1 MNESAKREYLGSRAV
16 SVPLTVIALIAGVWA
31 LRTAYVVFLPLAC
44 SLYLAVLVRPL
55 QDKIRRRLP
64 RRLRWLSLLLTF
76 LVGVGVAAL
85 LVGLIWIALAL
96 LQRKAPPYI
105 DAIKAHWQTLVA
117 WTGDQGLPLQ
127 ENLDRF
133 TGMIER
139 LLGFVTSTVVS
150 LWSVI
155 ALIVLVFFLTILLLL
170 EWNEWRQ
177 KARQAA
183 SGSRSTRIL
192 DAIDNISKKIRSF
205 LVVRTV
211 LSLISGL
218 ATGLWLWA
226 AGVELAF
233 VWGLLTFILNYIPSL
248 GSIISVV
255 APTIF
260 ALVQLGLWR
269 AVIALAGMI
278 VIEQIVAG
286 LIEPRMQGRAV
297 RLSPFIVL
305 MSLVFWGW
313 VWGIV
318 GMLLAV
324 PLTVT
329 FVVICSEIDSL
340 EWLAEIMGRSGG
352 EKV

>member
-1 MNESAKREYLGSRAV
+1 MRVIVR
-16 SVPLTVIALIAGVWA
+16 LTEHV
-31 LRTAYVVFLPLAC
+31 
-44 SLYLAVLVRPL
+44 
-55 QDKIRRRLP
+55 
-64 RRLRWLSLLLTF
+64 
-76 LVGVGVAAL
+76 
-85 LVGLIWIALAL
+85 
-96 LQRKAPPYI
+96 
-105 DAIKAHWQTLVA
+105 
-117 WTGDQGLPLQ
+117 
-127 ENLDRF
+127 
-133 TGMIER
+133 R